1 MKIINNTGYVV
12 TVFNSNFN
20 KDIAIGESL
29 IITDEELYGNF
40 ELCFKYFFVKKSEVN
55 EEWKWVSGA
64 RGGHYSYSYN
74 KITNAP
80 TVTKVNSYGIN
91 EITLEKSETNV
102 NAIMFKSMCVRSILL
117 KENNK
122 AIKEQAVSFCDAK
135 IRKRVMGIMFMKLIM
150 LFLLSAALAI
160 VAFTVEVTT
169 DMALN
174 ILVVSLAFF
183 IWWLYTL
190 RVLIKI
196 KKYK

>member
-74 KITNAP
+74 K
-80 TVTKVNSYGIN
+80 
-91 EITLEKSETNV
+91 E
-102 NAIMFKSMCVRSILL
+102 
-117 KENNK
+117 
-122 AIKEQAVSFCDAK
+122 
-135 IRKRVMGIMFMKLIM
+135 
-150 LFLLSAALAI
+150 
-160 VAFTVEVTT
+160 
-169 DMALN
+169 
-174 ILVVSLAFF
+174 
-183 IWWLYTL
+183 
-190 RVLIKI
+190 
-196 KKYK
+196 KYKQDHTGNLSHKAFALTHQGHGNFSANT